1 MERHYTRR
9 FTQVKKIGLLREMT
23 KNRTLFLMVLPA
35 TLLFFVFSYLPMA
48 GMVIAFKS
56 YSYTDGI
63 FGSPWAGFS
72 NFEFLFKS
80 GKAWLITKNTVIF
93 NTIFMLVN
101 NLLEVVIA
109 IVLSELAGK
118 YFKKFLQSA
127 IFLPYFISWVVA
139 GAIIYNLLNYEFGA
153 VNTFLESIGAKP
165 IDVYNNP
172 DYWVYILTFF
182 SAWKIV
188 GYGTVIYLA
197 TIAGIDTEMHEAAKI
212 DGANLY
218 QRIIHITVPFLIPTL
233 IVLLL
238 LKVSSIARGDF
249 GMFYQLIG
257 NNGVLFDKT
266 DVIDTYAFRSLLDL
280 QEFGMSSAVGV
291 YQSAL
296 NFVIIIVVNEAVKR
310 YSRDNAL
317 F

>member
-1 MERHYTRR
+1 M
-9 FTQVKKIGLLREMT
+9 KKSGFLGEIA
-23 KNRTLFLMVLPA
+23 KNRSLFLMIMPAVLIF
-35 TLLFFVFSYLPMA
+35 LVFSYLPMA

-72 NFEFLFKS
+72 NFEFLFQS

-93 NTIFMLVN
+93 NFIFMIVN
-101 NLLEVVIA
+101 NLLEIIIA
-109 IVLSELAGK
+109 IILSELAGK

-139 GAIIYNLLNYEFGA
+139 GAIVYNLLNYEFGA
-153 VNTFLESIGAKP
+153 VNTFLKSIGLNP

-197 TIAGIDTEMHEAAKI
+197 TITAIDTEMYEAAKI
-212 DGANLY
+212 DGANLM
-218 QRIIHITVPFLIPTL
+218 QRIMHITVPFLIPTIIIL
-233 IVLLL
+233 IL

-257 NNGVLFDKT
+257 NNGILFDKT
-266 DVIDTYAFRSLLDL
+266 DVIDTYAFRALLEL

-291 YQSAL
+291 YQSVL

-310 YSRDNAL
+310 YNRDSAL

>member
-1 MERHYTRR
+1 MIMPA
-9 FTQVKKIGLLREMT
+9 VLI
-23 KNRTLFLMVLPA
+23 FL
-35 TLLFFVFSYLPMA
+35 VFSYLPMA

-72 NFEFLFKS
+72 NFEFLFQS

-93 NTIFMLVN
+93 NFIFMIVN
-101 NLLEVVIA
+101 NLLEIIIA
-109 IVLSELAGK
+109 IILSELAGK

-139 GAIIYNLLNYEFGA
+139 GAIVYNLLNYEFGA
-153 VNTFLESIGAKP
+153 VNTFLKSIGLNP

-197 TIAGIDTEMHEAAKI
+197 TITAIDTEMYEAAKI
-212 DGANLY
+212 DGANLM
-218 QRIIHITVPFLIPTL
+218 QRIMHITVPFLIPTIIIL
-233 IVLLL
+233 IL

-257 NNGVLFDKT
+257 NNGILFDKT
-266 DVIDTYAFRSLLDL
+266 DVIDTYAFRALLEL

-291 YQSAL
+291 YQSVL

-310 YSRDNAL
+310 YNRDSAL

>member
-1 MERHYTRR
+1 
-9 FTQVKKIGLLREMT
+9 
-23 KNRTLFLMVLPA
+23 MVLPA
-35 TLLFFVFSYLPMA
+35 VVFFFIFSYLPMA
-48 GMVIAFKS
+48 GMIIAFKS

-63 FGSPWAGFS
+63 FGSPWVGLA
-72 NFEFLFKS
+72 NFEFLFES
-80 GKAWLITKNTVIF
+80 GKAWLITKNTVFF
-93 NTIFMLVN
+93 NVIFMVVN
-101 NLLEVVIA
+101 NFLEIVIA
-109 IVLSELAGK
+109 IILSELAGK
-118 YFKKFLQSA
+118 YLKKFLQSA

-139 GAIIYNLLNYEFGA
+139 GAIVYNLLNYEFGA
-153 VNTFLESIGAKP
+153 VNTFLKSLGMGA

-172 DYWVYILTFF
+172 DYWVYILAFF

-197 TIAGIDTEMHEAAKI
+197 TITGIDTEMHEAAKI
-212 DGANLY
+212 DGATLF
-218 QRIIHITVPFLIPTL
+218 QRIIHIVIPYLIPTI

-238 LKVSSIARGDF
+238 LKVSTIARGDF

-266 DVIDTYAFRSLLDL
+266 DVIDTFAFRALLDL

-291 YQSAL
+291 YQSVL
-296 NFVIIIVVNEAVKR
+296 NFVIIILVNEAVKR

>member
-1 MERHYTRR
+1 
-9 FTQVKKIGLLREMT
+9 
-23 KNRTLFLMVLPA
+23 
-35 TLLFFVFSYLPMA
+35 MA

-72 NFEFLFKS
+72 NFEFLFQS

-93 NTIFMLVN
+93 NFIFMIVN
-101 NLLEVVIA
+101 NLLEIIIA
-109 IVLSELAGK
+109 IILSELAGK

-139 GAIIYNLLNYEFGA
+139 GAIVYNLLNYEFGA
-153 VNTFLESIGAKP
+153 VNTFLKSIGLNP

-197 TIAGIDTEMHEAAKI
+197 TITAIDSEMYEAAKI
-212 DGANLY
+212 DGANLM
-218 QRIIHITVPFLIPTL
+218 QRIMHITVPFLIPTIIIL
-233 IVLLL
+233 IL

-257 NNGVLFDKT
+257 NNGILFDKT
-266 DVIDTYAFRSLLDL
+266 DVIDTYAFRALLEL

-291 YQSAL
+291 YQSVL

-310 YSRDNAL
+310 YNRDSAL

>member
-1 MERHYTRR
+1 M
-9 FTQVKKIGLLREMT
+9 KKHGFLDEIA
-23 KNRTLFLMVLPA
+23 KNRSLFLMIMPAVLIF
-35 TLLFFVFSYLPMA
+35 LVFSYLPMA

-72 NFEFLFKS
+72 NFEFLFQS

-93 NTIFMLVN
+93 NFIFMIVN
-101 NLLEVVIA
+101 NLLEIIIA
-109 IVLSELAGK
+109 IILSELAGK

-139 GAIIYNLLNYEFGA
+139 GAIVYNLLNYEFGA
-153 VNTFLESIGAKP
+153 VNTFLKSLGLNP

-197 TIAGIDTEMHEAAKI
+197 TITAIDSEMYEAAKI
-212 DGANLY
+212 DGANLM
-218 QRIIHITVPFLIPTL
+218 QRIMHITVPYLIPTIIIL
-233 IVLLL
+233 IL

-257 NNGVLFDKT
+257 NNGILFDKT
-266 DVIDTYAFRSLLDL
+266 DVIDTYAFRALLEL

-291 YQSAL
+291 YQSVL
-296 NFVIIIVVNEAVKR
+296 NFVIIIIVNEAVKR
-310 YSRDNAL
+310 YNRDSAL